1 MIYSKASNR
10 SGEHTRGVATLW
22 RRCSERAMR
31 SPTFMSLVA
40 TFRRAR
46 RRMIQTGAVIRR
58 RVVAHGRV
66 QGVFFRDTCRRQAWT
81 RGVSGWVANRED
93 GAVEAV
99 FEGEP
104 SDVQAMV
111 DWARRGPAHAEVA
124 KLEVIEE
131 EPCGEQGFSVR

>member
-1 MIYSKASNR
+1 VIKASKT
-10 SGEHTRGVATLW
+10 SEFLGVSTFW
-22 RRCSERAMR
+22 RRLSEKAMR
-31 SPTFMSLVA
+31 SSIFLSLLT
-40 TFRRAR
+40 TFRGAR

-81 RGVSGWVANRED
+81 RGVSGWVSNRED

-131 EPCGEQGFSVR
+131 EPSGERGFSVR